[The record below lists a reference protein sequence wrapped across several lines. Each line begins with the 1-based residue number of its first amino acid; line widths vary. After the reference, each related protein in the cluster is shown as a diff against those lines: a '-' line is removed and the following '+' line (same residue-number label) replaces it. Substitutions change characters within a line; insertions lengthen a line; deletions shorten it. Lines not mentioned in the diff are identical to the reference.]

1 MSVLET
7 ARTALRWYDDP
18 SARPNP
24 QALAEALRG
33 MVGAEDA
40 RLRDASRACPE
51 CRRADGEHK
60 LDCGRRHTPTDD
72 ERDSPVEGMENGFE
86 PWVGAFDAPTE
97 AGDEREALIEEATWR
112 LIEWDTDTADRG
124 VRDEHYQD
132 RRADVERIFPILA
145 ARFHRTVQGEPSDA
159 AVAIAELE
167 REIPDAYVDGSGEP
181 VLVLTER
188 SARTALVA
196 LRAAAAT
203 GGARDA
209 E

>member
-124 VRDEHYQD
+124 VRNEHYQD

-145 ARFHRTVQGEPSDA
+145 AGFHRTVQGEPSDA
-159 AVAIAELE
+159 TLGIMAQRFYEASGLNIPHTAKPEVVA
-167 REIPDAYVDGSGEP
+167 G
-181 VLVLTER
+181 
-188 SARTALVA
+188 
-196 LRAAAAT
+196 LRAALRVAAAT
-203 GGARDA
+203 EGGEGR
-209 E
+209 